1 MARATDPTANVPL
14 RPFDPHRGS
23 NLASLLAYGLTE
35 EALGVMVEMLNVT
48 VLVENYV
55 DGTLLGPDIL
65 ALTCRKNHAHHRL
78 LSLPTGAEL
87 SEFLG
92 PKTSFYECCRLAAL
106 MFATAVLFPMPR
118 STGIPQRLVTE
129 IKQGIEATS
138 LEALFGGGV
147 SFFIWLL
154 MLTGVAAAGLPER
167 PWFEG
172 RLIDL
177 LTLEGVSRWSEVKS
191 ILASFLWMDS
201 ACDGS
206 AMDLWD
212 DIRQTVIRNAQLWL
226 E

>member
-1 MARATDPTANVPL
+1 
-14 RPFDPHRGS
+14 
-23 NLASLLAYGLTE
+23 
-35 EALGVMVEMLNVT
+35 MVEMLNVT
-48 VLVENYV
+48 VLVEHYV

-87 SEFLG
+87 WESLG

-129 IKQGIEATS
+129 IKRCIESTS
-138 LEALFGGGV
+138 LETLFGGGV
-147 SFFIWLL
+147 SFFIWVL

-191 ILASFLWMDS
+191 ILVSFLWMDS

-212 DIRQTVIRNAQLWL
+212 DIRQTVVRNAQLRL

>member
-14 RPFDPHRGS
+14 RPLDPHRGS
-23 NLASLLAYGLTE
+23 NLAGLVAYGLTE

-48 VLVENYV
+48 VLVEAFT
-55 DGTLLGPDIL
+55 DGALLRPDII

-78 LSLPTGAEL
+78 LSLPNGVEL

-92 PKTSFYECCRLAAL
+92 PKTCLYECCRLAAL

-118 STGIPQRLVTE
+118 STGIPQRLVAE
-129 IKQGIEATS
+129 IKQCIEQTS
-138 LEALFGGGV
+138 LETSFGGGA
-147 SFFIWLL
+147 SFFIWVL

-177 LTLEGVSRWSEVKS
+177 LTLKGMTRWAEVKA
-191 ILASFLWMDS
+191 ILSSFLWMDS
-201 ACDGS
+201 ACDPG
-206 AMDLWD
+206 AYELWD
-212 DIRQTVIRNAQLWL
+212 DIAVVIRKA
-226 E
+226 